1 MFKKK
6 KDEDYKGMDK
16 EELEDDELEALE
28 MEEEEEE
35 KQEKKLKPKLRLQ
48 KEIKKEPEKEVT
60 ERYVAFNVPPRVGIM
75 DSETNE
81 IIAEGE
87 FAVFQ
92 TLAKMMTTLERI
104 ENNLGSM
111 TTE

>member
-6 KDEDYKGMDK
+6 KDEEYKGMDK
-16 EELEDDELEALE
+16 EDLEEDELEALE
-28 MEEEEEE
+28 MKEVEEK
-35 KQEKKLKPKLRLQ
+35 KQEKKLKPNLRL
-48 KEIKKEPEKEVT
+48 IKKEPEKEIT
-60 ERYVAFNVPPRVGIM
+60 ERYVAFNIPPRAGIM
-75 DSETNE
+75 DSETSE

-87 FAVFQ
+87 FAIFQ
-92 TLAKMMTTLERI
+92 ALAKMMTTLERI